1 MRWFGILQ
9 ACRLSAAGAVFLC
22 LAGALPGQVIMRGYG
37 PDGVVRI
44 HNTDLAV
51 FEAREPRRD
60 LPCAV
65 SPNKPMLGFDLRFH
79 ASYEVA
85 IPLRE
90 LAGKENLLTVLFR
103 VRSQARPRE
112 PVYFI
117 QRIRVPE
124 IEEEARGDVY
134 LHGGFDVGEGTYAV
148 DWLMRD
154 RAERVCSAFWEFTAA
169 LSDRDR
175 QMQLRIEPGQI
186 SEPEQDQFGEEPP
199 VVRLSGGESLHVK
212 ILVNFAPQNSRA
224 ATMQAYDTSALIAI
238 LRTIARE
245 PRIGKFT
252 LVAFNLQ
259 EQKVL
264 HRQDGVSRID
274 FPALGASLETLNLG
288 TVDLRRLAEKHGET
302 QFLAELIQ
310 QELASEPAP
319 DAVIFAGPKVLLEKN
334 VPEESL
340 AELRQV
346 AFPIFYMNYNLYP
359 RENPWRDAIG
369 HAVRFLK
376 GLEYTITRPR
386 DLWFAVTD
394 VVGQIVKAKQDRL
407 LAAASTE

>member
-1 MRWFGILQ
+1 MRLFGTLE
-9 ACRLSAAGAVFLC
+9 ACRLSAAGIMLVC
-22 LAGALPGQVIMRGYG
+22 LTGALPGQVIMRGYG
-37 PDGVVRI
+37 PEGVVRI

-60 LPCAV
+60 LLCAV

-79 ASYEVA
+79 VGYEVA

-90 LAGKENLLTVLFR
+90 LAGKDNLLTVLFR
-103 VRSQARPRE
+103 VRPEAKPLE

-124 IEEEARGDVY
+124 IEEGARGDVY
-134 LHGGFDVGEGTYAV
+134 LHGGFDVGEGSYTV

-154 RAERVCSAFWEFTAA
+154 RAERVCSAFWDVKAELA
-169 LSDRDR
+169 DRDR
-175 QMQLRIEPGQI
+175 QIQLRISPGQI
-186 SEPEQDQFGEEPP
+186 SEPEQDQFHEEPP
-199 VVRLSGGESLHVK
+199 VVRLSGGDSLHVK
-212 ILVNFAPQNSRA
+212 ILMNFAPQNSRA
-224 ATMQAYDTSALIAI
+224 ATLQAYDTSALVAI

-302 QFLAELIQ
+302 QFLAELIR
-310 QELASEPAP
+310 QELSTEPMP

-340 AELRQV
+340 AVLQQV
-346 AFPIFYMNYNLYP
+346 AFPIFYMNYNLSP

-376 GLEYTITRPR
+376 GVEYTITRPR

-394 VVGQIVKAKQDRL
+394 VVSQIAKAKQDRL

>member
-1 MRWFGILQ
+1 MRSLGILE
-9 ACRLSAAGAVFLC
+9 ARRFTAAGTLLLC
-22 LAGALPGQVIMRGYG
+22 LAGTLPGQVIMRGYG
-37 PDGVVRI
+37 PEGVVRI

-79 ASYEVA
+79 ASYEVT

-90 LAGKENLLTVLFR
+90 LAGKDNLLTVLFR
-103 VRSQARPRE
+103 VRSQARPEE

-134 LHGGFDVGEGTYAV
+134 LQGGFDIGEGSYTV

-154 RAERVCSAFWEFTAA
+154 RAERVCSAFWDVKAA
-169 LSDRDR
+169 LADRDR
-175 QMQLRIEPGQI
+175 GMELRINPGQI
-186 SEPEQDQFGEEPP
+186 SEPEQDQFREEPP
-199 VVRLSGGESLHVK
+199 VVRLSGGESLYVK
-212 ILVNFAPQNSRA
+212 ILINFAPQNSRA
-224 ATMQAYDTSALIAI
+224 ATLQAYDTSALVAI

-259 EQKVL
+259 EQRVL
-264 HRQDGVSRID
+264 HRQDGASRID

-288 TVDLRRLAEKHGET
+288 TVDLKRLAEKHGET

-310 QELASEPAP
+310 QELGAEPAP

-340 AELRQV
+340 ALLRQV
-346 AFPIFYMNYNLYP
+346 GFPIFYMNYNLYP

-369 HAVRFLK
+369 HAVRLLK
-376 GLEYTITRPR
+376 GVEYTITRPR

-394 VVGQIVKAKQDRL
+394 VVTQIAKAKQDRL